1 MTGLILILWIA
12 NVAFDTLGQI
22 AFKYAA
28 SNETDNESMWHYWQG
43 ILRQKWLWVGIF
55 AYIAEFFL
63 WLAFLTLVP
72 LSKGVLLAAMNII
85 TIMLAGRFLFNERLI
100 PLRVIGIAFITAG
113 VAIVGIF

>member
-1 MTGLILILWIA
+1 MDWLIVILWIS

-28 SNETDNESMWHYWQG
+28 TVENEDSMMSYWQG
-43 ILRQKWLWVGIF
+43 LLKQPWLWVGVI
-55 AYIAEFFL
+55 AYIIEFFL

-85 TIMLAGRFLFNERLI
+85 TIMLAGRFLFNEKLT
-100 PLRVIGIAFITAG
+100 PLRVIGILLVTAG
-113 VAIVGIF
+113 VAVVGVF

>member
-12 NVAFDTLGQI
+12 NVFFDTLGQI

-28 SNETDNESMWHYWQG
+28 SNETDNGSMWRYWQG
-43 ILRQKWLWVGIF
+43 ILRQKWLWTGIL

-85 TIMLAGRFLFNERLI
+85 TIMLAGRFLFNEKLI
-100 PLRVIGIAFITAG
+100 PLRVIGIAFITVG
-113 VAIVGIF
+113 VVIVGIF

>member
-1 MTGLILILWIA
+1 MTGLIFVLWIA

-28 SNETDNESMWHYWQG
+28 TIETKNDTMASYWQG
-43 ILRQKWLWVGIF
+43 LLHQKWLWIGVI
-55 AYIAEFFL
+55 AYIVEFFL

-85 TIMLAGRFLFNERLI
+85 TIMIAGRLLFNEKLI